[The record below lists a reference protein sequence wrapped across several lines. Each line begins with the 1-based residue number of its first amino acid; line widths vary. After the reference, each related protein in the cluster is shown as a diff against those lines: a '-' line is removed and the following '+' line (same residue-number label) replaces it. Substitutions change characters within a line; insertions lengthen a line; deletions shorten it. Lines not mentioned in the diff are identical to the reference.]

1 MTNFDII
8 GQIGKE
14 VLSFKQDKILIAG
27 TQQETGRYL
36 NKDQRGYKFSQYET
50 LNLIDLYYN
59 SKFETGLTVS
69 EGQRKLFLNICA
81 FRADVASKMI
91 DLDTKDF
98 VFIPDETSSKWGT
111 WFINKEFR
119 DWARRN
125 YFGEFIN
132 EIVENF
138 PKYGTVV
145 VKKVGKMLERVPLK
159 HLICQ
164 QDAKTLEESSHVIQ
178 VHEKMTLEDTDR
190 KSTRLNSS
198 HSRASRM
205 PSSA

>member
-14 VLSFKQDKILIAG
+14 VQSFKTDKILIAG
-27 TQQETGRYL
+27 TQQDTGIYL
-36 NKDQRGYKFSQYET
+36 NKDQRGYKFSQWET
-50 LNLIDLYYN
+50 LNLIDLYYT
-59 SKFETGLTVS
+59 SKFETGLQDS

-98 VFIPDETSSKWGT
+98 IFVPDDSSSKWGA

-119 DWARRN
+119 DWARMN

-132 EIVENF
+132 EIVE
-138 PKYGTVV
+138 Y
-145 VKKVGKMLERVPLK
+145 L
-159 HLICQ
+159 
-164 QDAKTLEESSHVIQ
+164 
-178 VHEKMTLEDTDR
+178 
-190 KSTRLNSS
+190 
-198 HSRASRM
+198 
-205 PSSA
+205 